1 MSAGRKRC
9 QSIGERVMPEMKIE
23 KNSECV
29 SYEPAISYI
38 LHEKGGKLKLPVSGT
53 FELTAGCNFHCGM
66 CYIHTDGDRVGNS
79 GELTAKQWLEIGRQA
94 RDAGMVFL
102 LLTGGEPLLR
112 KDFPEIYEGLKAL
125 GLIISINTNGYFL
138 DGETAALFEKNPPSR
153 LNVSLYGATD
163 ETYRRVCG
171 VPAFTRVSK
180 NIKRMKDMGIP
191 VRINCSITPENCH
204 ELEKTESFIS
214 SLNLPSKATTYMYP
228 PMRTEQGQ
236 FGKNSCRLS
245 PEQAAFYRVRRSE
258 LHYGREE
265 FCKRCNG
272 LLSVIKSNEKEA
284 PKASPERQPM
294 LCRAG
299 KSSFWLNWR
308 GEMSACGVMCR
319 ENVSVI
325 EKGFSAAWETVWKE
339 AEKIRLPLKCST
351 CRYRHFCNVCAAV
364 CYCETGGFD
373 TPAQYICEL
382 SENTAYYARQSLQQL
397 AAQEKTGK
405 DKADSVGG
413 ENSED

>member
-66 CYIHTDGDRVGNS
+66 CYIHTDSDRVGNS
-79 GELTAKQWLEIGRQA
+79 GELTAKQWFEIGRQA

-204 ELEKTESFIS
+204 ELEKTEPALKGNNVYVSADAHRAGS
-214 SLNLPSKATTYMYP
+214 VRKKQLPAQS
-228 PMRTEQGQ
+228 RTGGLLQGQ
-236 FGKNSCRLS
+236 AKRIALRQGGVLQAVQRTAQRHEKQRKRSAPNSPR
-245 PEQAAFYRVRRSE
+245 AAADALPRRKKQFLAE
-258 LHYGREE
+258 L
-265 FCKRCNG
+265 
-272 LLSVIKSNEKEA
+272 
-284 PKASPERQPM
+284 
-294 LCRAG
+294 
-299 KSSFWLNWR
+299 
-308 GEMSACGVMCR
+308 
-319 ENVSVI
+319 
-325 EKGFSAAWETVWKE
+325 
-339 AEKIRLPLKCST
+339 
-351 CRYRHFCNVCAAV
+351 
-364 CYCETGGFD
+364 
-373 TPAQYICEL
+373 
-382 SENTAYYARQSLQQL
+382 AR
-397 AAQEKTGK
+397 
-405 DKADSVGG
+405 
-413 ENSED
+413 